1 MIAANELSANL
12 IRVSV
17 DLLLLRGANMQG
29 PTRTMTLDEISAY
42 VGKEIGVSDWFLLD
56 QNRINQFADITEDHM
71 FLHVNPEAAAATPF
85 GGTIAHGLL
94 TLSMM
99 PVMAYQAVPGVSGTK
114 MGVNYGYN
122 KVRFMAPVRS
132 GKRIR
137 GRFGV
142 KALEP
147 QSGGRMQI
155 VHDCTIEIEG
165 ESKPA
170 LAAEWIT
177 MVWM

>member
-1 MIAANELSANL
+1 MK
-12 IRVSV
+12 
-17 DLLLLRGANMQG
+17 G
-29 PTRTMTLDEISAY
+29 PATTITLEEVQSH
-42 VGKEIGVSDWFLLD
+42 VGDEIGVSDWFLID
-56 QNRINQFADITEDHM
+56 QDRINTFADTTEDHM
-71 FLHVNPEAAAATPF
+71 FLHVDPEAAAETPF

-122 KVRFMAPVRS
+122 RIRFMAPVKS

-137 GRFGV
+137 GRFIV
-142 KALEP
+142 KSVEP
-147 QSGGRMQI
+147 KSGGRMEI
-155 VHDCTIEIEG
+155 THEATIEIEG
-165 ESKPA
+165 EDKPA
-170 LAAEWIT
+170 LVGEWLT

>member
-1 MIAANELSANL
+1 
-12 IRVSV
+12 
-17 DLLLLRGANMQG
+17 MQG
-29 PTRTMTLDEISAY
+29 PTRSMTLDEVRSFT
-42 VGKEIGVSDWFLLD
+42 GKEIGISEWFTID
-56 QNRINQFADITEDHM
+56 QARINAFADLTEDHM
-71 FLHVNPEAAAATPF
+71 FLHVNPEAAKATPF

-99 PVMAYQAVPGVSGTK
+99 PVMAYQAVPGVFGTK

-122 KVRFMAPVRS
+122 KVRFMAPVKS

-137 GRFGV
+137 GRFVVKGV
-142 KALEP
+142 EE

-155 VHDCTIEIEG
+155 VHDASIEIEG
-165 ESKPA
+165 ENKPA

>member
-1 MIAANELSANL
+1 
-12 IRVSV
+12 
-17 DLLLLRGANMQG
+17 
-29 PTRTMTLDEISAY
+29 
-42 VGKEIGVSDWFLLD
+42 
-56 QNRINQFADITEDHM
+56 M
-71 FLHVNPEAAAATPF
+71 FLHVDPEAAAATPF

-122 KVRFMAPVRS
+122 RIRFMAPVRS

-137 GRFGV
+137 GRFVV
-142 KALEP
+142 KSVEP
-147 QSGGRMQI
+147 KSGGRMEI
-155 VHDCTIEIEG
+155 CHEATIEIEG
-165 ESKPA
+165 EEKPA
-170 LAAEWIT
+170 LVGEWLT

>member
-1 MIAANELSANL
+1 
-12 IRVSV
+12 
-17 DLLLLRGANMQG
+17 MQG
-29 PTRTMTLDEISAY
+29 PVKSMTRGEVRAQ
-42 VGKEIGVSDWFLLD
+42 VGKEIGVSDWFVLD
-56 QNRINQFADITEDHM
+56 QDRINRFADVTEDHM

-122 KVRFMAPVRS
+122 RVRFMAPVKS

-137 GRFGV
+137 GRFTV
-142 KALEP
+142 KAVEP

-155 VHDCTIEIEG
+155 VHDVTIEIEG
-165 ESKPA
+165 EAKPA

>member
-1 MIAANELSANL
+1 
-12 IRVSV
+12 
-17 DLLLLRGANMQG
+17 MQG
-29 PTRTMTLDEISAY
+29 PVRTMTLDEVRSFA
-42 VGKEIGVSDWFLLD
+42 GKEIGVSDWFTLD
-56 QNRINQFADITEDHM
+56 QNKINQFADLTEDHM
-71 FLHVNPEAAAATPF
+71 FLHVDPEAASTTPF

-99 PVMAYQAVPGVSGTK
+99 PVMAYQAMPGVSGTK

-122 KVRFMAPVRS
+122 KIRFMAPVKS

-137 GRFGV
+137 GHFVVQGIED
-142 KALEP
+142 K
-147 QSGGRMQI
+147 SDGRRQI
-155 VHDCTIEIEG
+155 THNVTIEIEG

-170 LAAEWIT
+170 LVAEWIT

>member
-1 MIAANELSANL
+1 
-12 IRVSV
+12 V
-17 DLLLLRGANMQG
+17 QG
-29 PTRTMTLDEISAY
+29 PTRSMTLEEVRSY

-56 QNRINQFADITEDHM
+56 QDRISSFANITEDHM
-71 FLHVNPEAAAATPF
+71 FLHVNPEAASKTPF

-99 PVMAYQAVPGVSGTK
+99 PVMAYQAVPGIAGTK

-122 KVRFMAPVRS
+122 KIRFMAPVRS

-137 GRFGV
+137 GRFTVKGV
-142 KALEP
+142 EP

-155 VHDCTIEIEG
+155 VHDAIIEIEG
-165 ESKPA
+165 ETKPA
-170 LAAEWIT
+170 LVGEWIT

>member
-1 MIAANELSANL
+1 
-12 IRVSV
+12 
-17 DLLLLRGANMQG
+17 MQG
-29 PTRTMTLDEISAY
+29 PVRTMSLDEIKTH

-56 QNRINQFADITEDHM
+56 QKRINAFADLTEDHM
-71 FLHVNPEAAAATPF
+71 FLHVNPEAAKSTPF

-99 PVMAYQAVPGVSGTK
+99 PVMAYQAMPGVSGTK

-122 KVRFMAPVRS
+122 KVRFMAPVKS

-142 KALEP
+142 KAVEP

-155 VHDCTIEIEG
+155 VHDVTIEIEG
-165 ESKPA
+165 EPKPA

>member
-1 MIAANELSANL
+1 VTLHADPLEEN
-12 IRVSV
+12 
-17 DLLLLRGANMQG
+17 DMQG
-29 PTRTMTLDEISAY
+29 PVRTMTLDEIRGY
-42 VGKEIGVSDWFLLD
+42 VGREIGVSEWFLID
-56 QNRINQFADITEDHM
+56 QDRIDRFADLTEDHM
-71 FLHVNPEAAAATPF
+71 FLHVNPAAAKATPY

-99 PVMAYQAVPGVSGTK
+99 PVMAYQAMPGVTGTK

-122 KVRFMAPVRS
+122 KVRFMAPVKS
-132 GKRIR
+132 GKRVR
-137 GRFGV
+137 GRFTV
-142 KALEP
+142 KAIEP

-155 VHDCTIEIEG
+155 VQDVTIEIEG
-165 ESKPA
+165 EAKPA

>member
-1 MIAANELSANL
+1 
-12 IRVSV
+12 
-17 DLLLLRGANMQG
+17 MQG
-29 PTRTMTLDEISAY
+29 PTKTMTLDEIKSY
-42 VGKEIGVSDWFLLD
+42 IGKEIGVSDWFLLD
-56 QNRINQFADITEDHM
+56 QDRINGFADLTEDHM
-71 FLHVNPEAAAATPF
+71 FLHVNPEAAKATPF

-99 PVMAYQAVPGVSGTK
+99 PVMAYQAVPGVIGTK

-122 KVRFMAPVRS
+122 KIRFMAPVKS

-137 GRFGV
+137 GRFVVQGV
-142 KALEP
+142 EP

-155 VHDCTIEIEG
+155 IHEATIEIEG
-165 ESKPA
+165 EPKPA

-177 MVWM
+177 MVWL

>member
-1 MIAANELSANL
+1 
-12 IRVSV
+12 
-17 DLLLLRGANMQG
+17 MQG
-29 PTRTMTLDEISAY
+29 PTRSMTLDELKTY
-42 VGKEIGVSDWFLLD
+42 TGKEVGVSEWFTLD
-56 QNRINQFADITEDHM
+56 QDRINRFADVTEDHM
-71 FLHVNPEAAAATPF
+71 FLHENPEAAKATPF

-94 TLSMM
+94 TLSMV
-99 PVMAYQAVPGVSGTK
+99 PVMAYQAMPGVSGTK

-122 KVRFMAPVRS
+122 KVRFMAPVKS

-137 GRFGV
+137 GRFVV

-155 VHDCTIEIEG
+155 LQDVTVEIED
-165 ESKPA
+165 EPKPA
-170 LAAEWIT
+170 LIAEWVT

>member
-1 MIAANELSANL
+1 
-12 IRVSV
+12 
-17 DLLLLRGANMQG
+17 MQG
-29 PTRTMTLDEISAY
+29 PVRTMSLDEIKTY
-42 VGKEIGVSDWFLLD
+42 VGKEIGVSDWFELD
-56 QNRINQFADITEDHM
+56 QQRVNAFADLTEDHM
-71 FLHVNPEAAAATPF
+71 FLHVNPEAAKATPF

-99 PVMAYQAVPGVSGTK
+99 PVMAYQAMPGVSGTK

-122 KVRFMAPVRS
+122 KVRFMAPVKS

-142 KALEP
+142 KAVEP

-155 VHDCTIEIEG
+155 VHDVTIEIEG
-165 ESKPA
+165 EPKPA

>member
-1 MIAANELSANL
+1 
-12 IRVSV
+12 
-17 DLLLLRGANMQG
+17 MQG
-29 PTRTMTLDEISAY
+29 PVKTTTLDEVERN
-42 VGKEIGVSDWFLLD
+42 VGKEIGVSDWFTLD
-56 QNRINQFADITEDHM
+56 QDRINRFADVTEDHM

-122 KVRFMAPVRS
+122 RVRFMAPVKS
-132 GKRIR
+132 GKRVR
-137 GRFGV
+137 GRFTV
-142 KALEP
+142 KAVEP

-155 VHDCTIEIEG
+155 VHDVTIEIED
-165 ESKPA
+165 EAKPA

>member
-1 MIAANELSANL
+1 
-12 IRVSV
+12 
-17 DLLLLRGANMQG
+17 MQG
-29 PTRTMTLDEISAY
+29 PVRTMSLDEIKTH

-56 QNRINQFADITEDHM
+56 QKRINAFADLTEDHM
-71 FLHVNPEAAAATPF
+71 FLHVNPEAAKATPF

-99 PVMAYQAVPGVSGTK
+99 PVMAYQAMPGVSGTK

-122 KVRFMAPVRS
+122 KVRFMAPVKS

-142 KALEP
+142 KAVEP

-155 VHDCTIEIEG
+155 VHDETIEIEG

>member
-1 MIAANELSANL
+1 
-12 IRVSV
+12 
-17 DLLLLRGANMQG
+17 MQG
-29 PTRTMTLDEISAY
+29 PVRTMSLDEIKNY

-56 QNRINQFADITEDHM
+56 QKRINAFADLTEDHM
-71 FLHVNPEAAAATPF
+71 FLHVNPEAAKATPF

-94 TLSMM
+94 TLSMV
-99 PVMAYQAVPGVSGTK
+99 PVMAYQAMPGVSGTK

-122 KVRFMAPVRS
+122 KVRFMAPVKS

-142 KALEP
+142 KAVEP

-155 VHDCTIEIEG
+155 VHDVTIEIED
-165 ESKPA
+165 EPKPA

>member
-1 MIAANELSANL
+1 M
-12 IRVSV
+12 
-17 DLLLLRGANMQG
+17 MKG
-29 PTRTMTLDEISAY
+29 PEKTMSLDEIQTH
-42 VGKEIGVSDWFLLD
+42 VGQEIGVSDWFLID
-56 QNRINQFADITEDHM
+56 QERINNFADTTEDHM
-71 FLHVNPEAAAATPF
+71 FLHVDPEAAAQTPF

-122 KVRFMAPVRS
+122 RIRFMAPVSS

-137 GRFGV
+137 GRFV
-142 KALEP
+142 VQSVEP
-147 QSGGRMQI
+147 KSGGRMEI
-155 VHDCTIEIEG
+155 KHEATIEIEG
-165 ESKPA
+165 EDKPA
-170 LAAEWIT
+170 LIGEWLT

>member
-1 MIAANELSANL
+1 
-12 IRVSV
+12 
-17 DLLLLRGANMQG
+17 
-29 PTRTMTLDEISAY
+29 MTLDELQTY
-42 VGKEIGVSDWFLLD
+42 TGKEVGVSEWFTLD
-56 QNRINQFADITEDHM
+56 QDRINRFADVTEDHM
-71 FLHVNPEAAAATPF
+71 FLHVNPEAAKATPF

-94 TLSMM
+94 TLSMV
-99 PVMAYQAVPGVSGTK
+99 PAMAYQAMPGVSGTK

-122 KVRFMAPVRS
+122 KVRFMAPVKS

-137 GRFGV
+137 GRFVV

-155 VHDCTIEIEG
+155 LQDVTVEIEG
-165 ESKPA
+165 EPKPA
-170 LAAEWIT
+170 LIAEWVT

>member
-1 MIAANELSANL
+1 
-12 IRVSV
+12 
-17 DLLLLRGANMQG
+17 MQG
-29 PTRTMTLDEISAY
+29 PVKSMTLDEVESN
-42 VGKEIGVSDWFLLD
+42 VGKEIGVSDWFTLD
-56 QNRINQFADITEDHM
+56 QDRIDRFADVTEDHM
-71 FLHVNPEAAAATPF
+71 FLHVNPEAAATTPF

-122 KVRFMAPVRS
+122 RVRFMAPVKS
-132 GKRIR
+132 GKRVR
-137 GRFGV
+137 GRFTV
-142 KALEP
+142 KAVEP

-155 VHDCTIEIEG
+155 VHDVTIEIED
-165 ESKPA
+165 EAKPA